1 MLYRHGNKSTPTLL
15 TTPGNQIPKSSLQPR
30 EQINNSREL
39 RSTPT
44 IQYLTGAEE
53 RPNQSKP
60 HRSWRAPLSVNNAR
74 ELRSAPTNQ
83 NLTGAGEPLYQSTT
97 HGS

>member
-1 MLYRHGNKSTPTLL
+1 M
-15 TTPGNQIPKSSLQPR
+15 
-30 EQINNSREL
+30 
-39 RSTPT
+39 
-44 IQYLTGAEE
+44 GAEE

-83 NLTGAGEPLYQSTT
+83 NLTRAGEPSISQQRMGAEERPNQSKPHRSWRAPLSVNNARELRSAPTKSIP
-97 HGS
+97 HRSWRAPLSFNNA

>member
-1 MLYRHGNKSTPTLL
+1 MLTAAEKKPFTHSA
-15 TTPGNQIPKSSLQPR
+15 Q
-30 EQINNSREL
+30 EL
-39 RSTPT
+39 ASPSISQQR
-44 IQYLTGAEE
+44 TGAEE

-60 HRSWRAPLSVNNAR
+60 HRSWRAPLSVNNAW